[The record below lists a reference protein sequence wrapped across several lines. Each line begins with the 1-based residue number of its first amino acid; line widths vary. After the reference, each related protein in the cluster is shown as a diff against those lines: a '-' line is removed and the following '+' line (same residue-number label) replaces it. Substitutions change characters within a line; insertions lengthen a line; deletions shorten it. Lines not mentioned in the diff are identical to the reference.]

1 MAAVRRG
8 LDENGMTEE
17 RQCKS
22 VAMLFRSE

>member
-8 LDENGMTEE
+8 LDEKGITEE

-22 VAMLFRSE
+22 IAVLFCFE

>member
-8 LDENGMTEE
+8 LNEKGITEE

-22 VAMLFRSE
+22 VAVLFCFE